1 MGSAAGADAAIIP
14 LGEFHDG
21 VELSAGITGRLYA
34 GKINTDTVG
43 AIAPNH
49 DGEYAVL
56 TMTGAEAKALAR
68 AGFDLAGDGNPF
80 PYVLVT
86 RGGGELE
93 DGRTC
98 QVAFLMKSYTEETG
112 AACGAQVER
121 GSVRTFL
128 REWLEEQGTVSPGG
142 NPWR

>member
-1 MGSAAGADAAIIP
+1 M
-14 LGEFHDG
+14 
-21 VELSAGITGRLYA
+21 
-34 GKINTDTVG
+34 
-43 AIAPNH
+43 
-49 DGEYAVL
+49 
-56 TMTGAEAKALAR
+56 
-68 AGFDLAGDGNPF
+68 
-80 PYVLVT
+80 T

-112 AACGAQVER
+112 AAWGAQVER

-142 NPWR
+142 KSLAVTKPPERSKSVGKEAG

>member
-1 MGSAAGADAAIIP
+1 MDPKKQLLFPIPSTILENTIEYSHEFALRLQIEAAALASLDSP
-14 LGEFHDG
+14 Q
-21 VELSAGITGRLYA
+21 
-34 GKINTDTVG
+34 
-43 AIAPNH
+43 
-49 DGEYAVL
+49 
-56 TMTGAEAKALAR
+56 AKALAQ

>member
-1 MGSAAGADAAIIP
+1 MSSEFGNLVRVSVFGQSHGRAIGVVVDGLPAGEAVDREELQRCLDRRRPGGSP
-14 LGEFHDG
+14 LSTARRETDVPEF
-21 VELSAGITGRLYA
+21 LSG
-34 GKINTDTVG
+34 
-43 AIAPNH
+43 
-49 DGEYAVL
+49 
-56 TMTGAEAKALAR
+56 
-68 AGFDLAGDGNPF
+68 
-80 PYVLVT
+80 
-86 RGGGELE
+86 LE